1 MEVVK
6 NIFAKRILCQMVIQA
21 SFPNFQGRD
30 HFNFMQ
36 IFPDDRKTKFI
47 PNWLYYVST
56 TLLPRP
62 EKNITKEENRIPIV
76 LIDIH
81 AITFFLVL
89 YSIVIYKKLYFNIQV
104 AV

>member
-6 NIFAKRILCQMVIQA
+6 NIFAKRILCQMVVQA

-47 PNWLYYVST
+47 PN
-56 TLLPRP
+56 
-62 EKNITKEENRIPIV
+62 
-76 LIDIH
+76 
-81 AITFFLVL
+81 
-89 YSIVIYKKLYFNIQV
+89 
-104 AV
+104 